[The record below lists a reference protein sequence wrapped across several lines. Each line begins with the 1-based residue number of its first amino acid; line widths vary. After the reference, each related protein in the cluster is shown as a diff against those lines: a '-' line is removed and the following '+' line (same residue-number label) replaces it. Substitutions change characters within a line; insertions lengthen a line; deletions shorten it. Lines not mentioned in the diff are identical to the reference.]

1 MNSMEKQIQDIP
13 LKTHSLKKHTSLD
26 VRPGDDSCQE
36 LISDKHK
43 KKMRQKRK
51 WEVFPGKNT
60 FFCDGRLIMGRK
72 AGIFYVTLF
81 LVIGTSALFFAVDCP
96 FLATEITPAIP
107 VVAGVLFIFV
117 LSNLLKTSLSDPGII
132 PRASLA
138 EAESI
143 EREIEQPGPGTAY
156 RPPPRTKEIQVK
168 GQAMKLKYCFTCKI
182 FRPPRASHC
191 SICDNC
197 VERFD
202 HHCPWVGNC
211 VGKRNYRYFYLFLV
225 SLSFHCVFLF
235 TCSLT
240 HLVLRSKQMNA
251 DKTTFLE
258 AVRETP
264 ASIIVCVICFF
275 SIWSIIGLAGFHTY
289 LTSHNLT
296 TNEDIK
302 GSFSNKRNS
311 SNFNPFSEGNPFSN
325 CCMVLCGPQPP
336 SLIDARGIALPQTD
350 GAATYGSVAGER
362 ATATGLKSVGAV
374 PAGRTPPGG
383 APPSIAQLHK
393 TLLDS
398 TENGVVTSPIESTA
412 ASAIATVLPPG
423 TPADATPPPL
433 PSAVGGGGGQ
443 SLNAASVSKSS
454 TVGDLKASES
464 RNTLSSQNL
473 SLHDS
478 TTIKDIKETLD
489 LDQTTMIGSALDLD
503 SLDGDAQQSHNG
515 SQDQKIGLLK
525 LSAV

>member
-1 MNSMEKQIQDIP
+1 MEKQDIQVKP
-13 LKTHSLKKHTSLD
+13 KYAYVKKQNLLD
-26 VRPGDDSCQE
+26 LQGEDSAQE
-36 LISDKHK
+36 LISKQTRKMKH
-43 KKMRQKRK
+43 KRK

-60 FFCDGRLIMGRK
+60 FFCDGRLIMGRQ
-72 AGIFYVTLF
+72 AGIFYVTVF

-96 FLATEITPAIP
+96 YLATEITPAIP

-143 EREIEQPGPGTAY
+143 EREIEQPGPGQAY

-168 GQAMKLKYCFTCKI
+168 GQPMKLKYCFTCKI

-240 HLVLRSKQMNA
+240 HLVLISKEHEGNKGNFLNA
-251 DKTTFLE
+251 I
-258 AVRETP
+258 RETP

-289 LTSHNLT
+289 LTSNNLT

-311 SNFNPFSEGNPFSN
+311 ANFNPFSRGNPMSN

-336 SLIDARGIALPQTD
+336 SLIDARGIAVPQGE
-350 GAATYGSVAGER
+350 GAGIY
-362 ATATGLKSVGAV
+362 GAV
-374 PAGRTPPGG
+374 QGDKGAVRTPVGG
-383 APPSIAQLHK
+383 GPSIAQLHRHLSQAPN
-393 TLLDS
+393 TLDS
-398 TENGVVTSPIESTA
+398 AEKGELSTSPTKPGSMPGVVTTPPTS
-412 ASAIATVLPPG
+412 LPP
-423 TPADATPPPL
+423 TSLPPL
-433 PSAVGGGGGQ
+433 KGT
-443 SLNAASVSKSS
+443 VSN
-454 TVGDLKASES
+454 
-464 RNTLSSQNL
+464 NTLNSQNL
-473 SLHDS
+473 SIHDS
-478 TTIKDIKETLD
+478 EVKDVKETLD

-503 SLDGDAQQSHNG
+503 SLDGEAQQQQSNNG
-515 SQDQKIGLLK
+515 SQIGLLK